1 MNKHNIKLFFVSATV
16 ALVLLAIVSVNFTK
30 AFNSKANIQNF
41 QTSINL
47 SANISQAIHELQK
60 ERGLSSGYIN
70 SKGDNFSSKLKNQI
84 TQTNKRIKELKKFIK
99 VNNYK
104 LNEQL
109 ENALKSM
116 TQIDVRRK
124 DISNLS
130 EKCTVHVVYYTD
142 LIKMLIEVNIDI
154 FKTKDYVNISDKLIG
169 YSNFLLLKEDSA
181 IERKLG
187 TSIITKD
194 FMMLDDKKMF
204 NNIIVSQENHEK
216 KFLEHSNKNIK
227 DIYSNTLNKDEI
239 KQINKIRQIILNAH
253 EVGGF
258 NVNAE
263 KWFNE
268 ATLKIDQLSTVQEH
282 ILANLRVDSKK
293 LKEKLTLIGITSKLL
308 DAIQNERGTTAGF
321 IGSNGKKFKDA
332 LLKKRLLTDSII
344 NIYTLEIKKNSKNSN
359 KVLKTILINIEKELN
374 VISSIRLKVDKL
386 KNKDNK
392 VIKYYRS
399 INLLSLK
406 LISELLKD
414 AKTTSELKDL
424 GALYNLLMIKE
435 LLGLERAI
443 LSNAFA
449 RNKFF
454 TGFKTRFIKLI
465 TEQET
470 YLKNFKMCAN
480 DDFLSFY
487 NKHYSS
493 YDEKNINQFRNVA
506 KNTINT
512 GGFNQDPLNWFN
524 LSTIKINNLKN
535 IEDTLIQEILNA
547 TNEEL
552 EIVTNSANTY
562 IIVGIFIL
570 IFGGVG
576 IVFFITKENKLK
588 EAITQ
593 NNNKLMLLVDEKTKD
608 INKQKKELEQLVDS
622 FDRNVIFSRT
632 DTKGI
637 ITHVSKAFCTI
648 SGYTK
653 SELLGKPHNLVRH
666 PDMPKEAFAEMWSTI
681 QNEACWVGEVK
692 NRKKDGS
699 AYWVFSKVEPD
710 YDYDGD
716 LIGYSAV
723 RQEITAQKEV
733 EELSSKLEIKVE
745 ERTKELHQLA
755 LNLEQKVQEQIDELR
770 EKDTSLLE
778 QSKMASMGE
787 MIGNIAHQWRQP
799 LSAISTTASGMQ
811 LNSQLGILTNE
822 EIPKYLDTILGKAK
836 FLSETINIF
845 MHFMDKDKELKEVV
859 LQDRIDN
866 AIKIVE
872 SSYDDNAIEIINNIN
887 YDDSIVTNMVP
898 GELPQVIINI
908 LNNSKD
914 ILEISNPKEKW
925 IKINLEKIDN
935 NAQITIE
942 DNGGG
947 IPEDIISKVFE
958 PYFTT
963 KHQSQGTGMGLN
975 ICYKIVTQSLNGK
988 LYVKN
993 TPNGAKFYI
1002 EFPFN

>member
-1 MNKHNIKLFFVSATV
+1 MDKHNLKLFFVSVTV

-30 AFNSKANIQNF
+30 AFNSKENIQEF

-47 SANISQAIHELQK
+47 STNISQVIHELQK

-70 SKGDNFSSKLKNQI
+70 SKGDNFSIKLKNQI
-84 TQTNKRIKELKKFIK
+84 TQTNKRIIELKDFIK

-116 TQIDVRRK
+116 SQIGVRRK

-130 EKCTVHVVYYTD
+130 KKCTVHVIYYTD

-194 FMMLDDKKMF
+194 FMMLNDKKIF

-216 KFLEHSNKNIK
+216 KFFEHVNKSIK
-227 DIYSNTLNKDEI
+227 EIYTNALNKDEI
-239 KQINKIRQIILNAH
+239 KEINKIRHNLLNAY
-253 EVGGF
+253 EIGGF
-258 NVNAE
+258 NVNPTD
-263 KWFNE
+263 WFNE
-268 ATLKIDQLSTVQEH
+268 ATLKMDQLNTVQEY
-282 ILANLRVDSKK
+282 ILTNLRVDSKK
-293 LKEKLTLIGITSKLL
+293 LKEKLTLIVTTSKLL
-308 DAIQNERGTTAGF
+308 DAIQNERGITAGF
-321 IGSNGKKFKDA
+321 IGSNGKEFKNA
-332 LLKKRLLTDSII
+332 LLDKRLLTDKII
-344 NIYTLEIKKNSKNSN
+344 DIYKLEVKKNSKNSN

-374 VISSIRLKVDKL
+374 LIPSIRLKVDKL
-386 KNKDNK
+386 KNKDNI
-392 VIKYYRS
+392 VIKHYRS
-399 INLLSLK
+399 INLLNLK
-406 LISELLKD
+406 LISALLKD
-414 AKTTSELKDL
+414 TKTTSELRDL

-480 DDFLSFY
+480 DEFLSFY

-493 YDEKNINQFRNVA
+493 YGDKNINQFRDIA
-506 KNTINT
+506 KNAIFI

-524 LSTIKINNLKN
+524 LSTIKINHLKS
-535 IEDTLIQEILNA
+535 IEDILIKDILNA

-552 EIVTNSANTY
+552 EIVKNSANTY

-588 EAITQ
+588 EAISQ

-608 INKQKKELEQLVDS
+608 LNKQKRELEHLVDS
-622 FDRNVIFSRT
+622 FDRNVIFSKT

-653 SELLGKPHNLVRH
+653 SELLGNPHNLVRH
-666 PDMPKEAFAEMWSTI
+666 PDMPKEAFSEIWSTI
-681 QNEACWVGEVK
+681 QNEACWFGEVK

-699 AYWVFSKVEPD
+699 SYWVFSKIEPD
-710 YDYDGD
+710 YDENGD
-716 LIGYSAV
+716 LIGYYAV
-723 RQEITAQKEV
+723 RQEISAQKEV
-733 EELSSKLEIKVE
+733 EELSSKLESKVE

-755 LNLEQKVQEQIDELR
+755 LDLEQKVQDQIDELR
-770 EKDTSLLE
+770 EKDTSILE

-811 LNSQLGILTNE
+811 LNSQLGILSVD
-822 EIPKYLDTILGKAK
+822 EIPPYLDTILAKSK
-836 FLSETINIF
+836 FLSETINTF
-845 MHFMDKDKELKEVV
+845 MNFMDEDKELKDVV
-859 LQDRIDN
+859 LQDRIDD
-866 AIKIVE
+866 AIEIVK

-887 YDDSIVTNMVP
+887 YDDSIIANMVP

-914 ILEISNPKEKW
+914 ILEITNPKEKW
-925 IKINLEKIDN
+925 IKIDLVKIDN
-935 NAQITIE
+935 SVQITIE

-947 IPEDIISKVFE
+947 IPEDIISKIFE

-975 ICYKIVTQSLNGK
+975 ICYKIITESLNGK

-993 TPNGAKFYI
+993 TPNGAKFFI
-1002 EFPFN
+1002 EFPLN